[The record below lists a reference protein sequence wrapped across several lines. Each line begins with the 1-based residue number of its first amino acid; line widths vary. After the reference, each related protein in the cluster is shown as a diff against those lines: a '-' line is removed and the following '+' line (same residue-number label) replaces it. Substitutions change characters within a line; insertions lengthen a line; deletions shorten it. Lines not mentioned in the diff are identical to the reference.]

1 MKILT
6 IVPAYNE
13 AGSIEATITHIRAV
27 DLDLEIV
34 VIDDCSTDQTAALA
48 YAAGVDVVRL
58 PINLGIGGAVQTG
71 FRFAVD
77 NHFDIAV
84 QVDGDGQHDP
94 AFIPNLIAPILE
106 DRADVVVGSRFI
118 RREGFQSLFMRRLG
132 IRLFQHLNRLLI
144 RQKITDSTSGFRAYN
159 AAALRVLQHN
169 YPVDYPEPEALV
181 LLKKR
186 RFRLAEVPV
195 LMRNRHA
202 GESSIS
208 GWKSIYYMIK
218 VTLSILIESVRLPDG

>member
-27 DLDLEIV
+27 DLDLQIV

-94 AFIPNLIAPILE
+94 AFIPDLIAPILE
-106 DRADVVVGSRFI
+106 NKADVVVGSRFI